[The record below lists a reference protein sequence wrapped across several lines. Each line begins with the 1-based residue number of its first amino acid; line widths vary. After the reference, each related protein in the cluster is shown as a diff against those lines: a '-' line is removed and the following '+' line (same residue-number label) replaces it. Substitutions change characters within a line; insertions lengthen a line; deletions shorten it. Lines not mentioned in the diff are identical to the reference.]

1 MKDAKEWETG
11 GRQRRLV
18 DSAMNVLSTAL
29 AGRPAAEVVASGL
42 SPMVNHHIKE
52 ATKGQSDAVNLTA
65 HALWGAVEAYAG
77 NRNVAAGAAG
87 AVAGEA
93 AAKVIAETLYGK
105 SPNALSQEEKLTV
118 STLSQAA
125 AGIAGGALANSSDGV
140 GIAAQTAKGAVE
152 NNLLSKREDNQVY
165 ELLELY
171 EKKGYLSQRQQESGT
186 QLLAKDGEID
196 RLIRLNQT
204 EPEKLTEEQ
213 KAYLDRELRAIAAS
227 YNVPLETLYQLDFSK
242 MIKRDDSA
250 LRTYLNSRNTLNNA
264 YDMQQAQSL
273 KDGLEVGSFVYGG
286 SFAPHIGGVFSKYP
300 ILAEKV
306 SNAGLSA
313 GFTYLGNT
321 MSGKETTAIDL
332 LWSGGTGFIT
342 GGQSFKTTL
351 GINMA
356 SSGIQALTEGKDPL
370 YASFSS
376 ASSTV
381 AGGILGKG
389 AEKAGYGALVGNIN
403 KNKGYYEPKY
413 RNQESYDLLNKEY
426 KYYPAK
432 FGTAV
437 DSFTS
442 EYLNQKLNNNE
453 KNIKN
458 QIGGVYSDK

>member
-77 NRNVAAGAAG
+77 NRNIAAGAAG

-213 KAYLDRELRAIAAS
+213 RAYLDRELRAIAAS

-273 KDGLEVGSFVYGG
+273 KDGLEVGSFVYGAGKLLQGAKAIEGIMSNSTKFTLGAAGAG
-286 SFAPHIGGVFSKYP
+286 SVGGQ
-300 ILAEKV
+300 L
-306 SNAGLSA
+306 
-313 GFTYLGNT
+313 
-321 MSGKETTAIDL
+321 MSDGTVDPRSLAIDL
-332 LWSGGTGFIT
+332 ATAYALKGKGFGLTVGGNAASGALNNYVTDKSMFQGAI
-342 GGQSFKTTL
+342 
-351 GINMA
+351 
-356 SSGIQALTEGKDPL
+356 SSGIG
-370 YASFSS
+370 S
-376 ASSTV
+376 A
-381 AGGILGKG
+381 I
-389 AEKAGYGALVGNIN
+389 GYGMGKAIEVPLDKKINPDLTWSKYNPLPLNDKVPYVDVYRRNIIPNIGGALGGESSNRWFQYEYSN
-403 KNKGYYEPKY
+403 WKGK
-413 RNQESYDLLNKEY
+413 
-426 KYYPAK
+426 
-432 FGTAV
+432 
-437 DSFTS
+437 
-442 EYLNQKLNNNE
+442 NNE
-453 KNIKN
+453 K
-458 QIGGVYSDK
+458 